1 MNPKTSKFMIHKDLI
16 CYHSPFFKAA
26 FNGNFLEGKTQE
38 MTLEADV
45 VAFGIVVS
53 WFYTKKLV
61 NSDGKTPDLVTLAQS
76 WILAEYFKMPKLQN
90 QIIVQIHV
98 TLLYINDA
106 CYHCEDFEIFTKIAC
121 NHGNGENQ
129 LVEVGAWAM
138 AWAERELIDH
148 LSDQVPMA
156 MFKKALRLT

>member
-26 FNGNFLEGKTQE
+26 FNGNFLEGQTQE

-61 NSDGKTPDLVTLAQS
+61 NSDGKTPDLITLAQS

-90 QIIVQIHV
+90 QIMVEIHV
-98 TLLYINDA
+98 TLLYINDPWFS
-106 CYHCEDFEIFTKIAC
+106 EDATALLTSNSFFTMRWICSLGSPTSIAKEI
-121 NHGNGENQ
+121 
-129 LVEVGAWAM
+129 VGG
-138 AWAERELIDH
+138 I
-148 LSDQVPMA
+148 VPTLGISTT
-156 MFKKALRLT
+156 FPFFNRTPCH